1 MLPLLSI
8 KNLSIGFRQHGKP
21 VPALHGIS
29 FSVNRGETVAIVGE
43 SGSGKSVTSLAILQL
58 LPVPPAEYH
67 SGEVIFSPQGE
78 AGIDLLRL
86 SQKEMQAVRGNKIAM
101 IFQEPMTSLNPL
113 YTCGDQVMEAI
124 RLHQAISVTHA
135 KQKTIALFEK
145 VQLPDPVAMFSRYPH
160 EISGGQKQRVMI
172 AMAMSCEPALL
183 IADEPTTALDVTVQ
197 QNILQ
202 LIEQLQAEKNMGVV
216 FISHDLG
223 LVAEISD
230 RIVVMF
236 RGNIVEQNTT
246 RELLTNPRHPYTKAL
261 LACRPVLHAKGDR
274 LPVVNDFMETDERG
288 NIKWKDRVIEIVRP
302 TEERV
307 VSQPLVKDISM
318 AAEQPVTAGAAPL
331 VKVENLGVWFPSAR
345 KKQVA
350 RTHYVKAVDEV
361 SFEIFKGETVGLV
374 GESGC
379 GKTTLG
385 RSLLRLIEPD
395 FGAVYFRG
403 QDLLRLSS
411 VQLRRM
417 RKNIQIIFQ
426 DPYSSLN
433 PRLTIGSAIQEVMTV
448 HGLGENANARKELIM
463 QLLEKVSLSTAH
475 YNRYPHEFSGG
486 QRQRIGIARA
496 LALSPEF
503 IICDESV
510 SALDVSVQA
519 QVLNLLNDLKAEFG
533 FAALF
538 ISHDLSVVRYIS
550 DRIMVMHKGRI
561 VESGTAEEVYRH
573 PQSTYTRKLI
583 AAIPGFI

>member
-8 KNLSIGFRQHGKP
+8 KNLSISFRQHGKP

-29 FSVNRGETVAIVGE
+29 FFVNRGETVAIVGE